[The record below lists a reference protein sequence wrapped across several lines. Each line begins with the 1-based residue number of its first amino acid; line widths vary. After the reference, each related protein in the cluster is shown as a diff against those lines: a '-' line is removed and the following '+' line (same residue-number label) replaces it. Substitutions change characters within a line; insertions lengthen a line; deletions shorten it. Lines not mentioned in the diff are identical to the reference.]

1 MQSKAAAALTGFYLL
16 LRAWLFGIVLGA
28 ASGPVLAAPMAT
40 CSSLIAREAALVTG
54 PLQTQGTQPSET
66 RISLLTAHP
75 YLIEVAETGNDALVE
90 VLDSTGHL
98 IARAD
103 HPERRTGTR
112 RALIPAAAI
121 QPLTVRVTGKERAPL
136 VGTATIRLIDLFHL
150 GDRTVCTDILRTLAL
165 ADSDYAAGEDIA
177 RGLSA
182 SQPGGARRDFLKAA
196 EEYSSAGVA
205 LGATGDIA
213 LRGQVI
219 LALASAEYLELQDWA
234 KAAAA
239 AREAAAL
246 LGSEDPYRRARAEAL
261 TAAASMEIA
270 LQASSGQS
278 LPGVAADST
287 RLLDQARQS
296 LSALSRFHLQ
306 RHESYDAGLQ
316 LTNVGLTYLYE
327 GKYRECAA
335 ASRVSSELFGALH
348 EIQRRAQA
356 WQNRALCLWGLGRL
370 AEARHL
376 LNRALNDIGPE
387 PFPKMYL
394 SAINNAALVNYALG
408 NFDEALRLFN
418 RALDL
423 AVKVQAQRNEGQTL
437 YGLGVTYYAIGDR
450 DRAELFLQRALAI
463 RSAALDGQG
472 RMATLRAL
480 ATIQAEEDRVE
491 EAVAT
496 DREALGLTT
505 NPLSATRIKLQLATL
520 VAAHGHR
527 DEARAML
534 DELLAQGPTADPVI
548 RAEALLRSAALHRE
562 AGEFARALDELAAA
576 QPQLR
581 RSGSIAEE
589 FAAQLER
596 ARTLRA
602 QGRTAEALVAV
613 DRALGRS
620 QAIRLQTANPELRA
634 QLQAPLRPADDLKL
648 DLLWTQFDQA
658 RKNGQS
664 ADAARLAER
673 AFQSADASRAR
684 TFADLARASYSAGMR
699 RDLAPELARRDV
711 LYREIAAR
719 QFTLDVREDR
729 SGSSDRRAQGLI
741 HDVTNL
747 RRELDGLNTRIAERA
762 GSAGARGQPFGLPT
776 VPADTAL
783 VSYWLGAESAY
794 AWVVTATG
802 IHWSRLQSPGV
813 IAATV
818 RAFHQS
824 LTRFVDVPKER
835 RLQYAA
841 SLYQQLIAPIEPFV
855 AGSRHWLMIP
865 DGSLNYVPFA
875 ALWRP
880 QPDGG
885 SFVVTSHDIALAPAA
900 WMLVSNP
907 SRSLRHHPRELLLV
921 SDPVYEA
928 SDPRV
933 AAVGKPS
940 ERLSTPVPDIHRLA
954 YSGEEG
960 AQIAAEFSSGA
971 VDRLTGLSATREQL
985 LALDLSQYRFIHFA
999 THGRVDAQIPQLSA
1013 LLLGTFDAD
1022 GHEVDGAVR
1031 VADLSMRT
1039 LTADVVVLSACD
1051 TALGKEAL
1059 SEGLMGM
1066 GYTILSRGARAVVAS
1081 LWSAADEMS
1090 AQLMTEFY
1098 QHLLRD
1104 SMSPTAALSAALR
1117 SVVVRDPF
1125 ADPALWAPFQ
1135 VSVVSFDAGYR
1146 ARVEVTAQTH

>member
-1 MQSKAAAALTGFYLL
+1 M
-16 LRAWLFGIVLGA
+16 VLA
-28 ASGPVLAAPMAT
+28 ASSGPALAAPMAT
-40 CSSLIAREAALVTG
+40 CSTTTSVSAREAAFVTG

-66 RISLLTAHP
+66 RIPVLAAHP
-75 YLIEVAETGNDALVE
+75 YLIEVAETGNDALLE
-90 VLDSTGHL
+90 VLDSRGHL

-112 RALIPAAAI
+112 RALIPAAVD
-121 QPLTVRVTGKERAPL
+121 QPLTIRVTGKEQTTL
-136 VGTATIRLIDLFHL
+136 VGTATIRVIDLSYL
-150 GDRTVCTDILRTLAL
+150 GDRTACLDALRTLAR
-165 ADSDYAAGEDIA
+165 ADSEYAAGEEIA
-177 RGLSA
+177 RGRST
-182 SQPGGARRDFLKAA
+182 SQAGNARLDFLQAA
-196 EEYSSAGVA
+196 EDYSSAQLA
-205 LGATGDIA
+205 LSATGDIA
-213 LRGQVI
+213 LRGQVT

-234 KAAAA
+234 KAAEA

-246 LGSEDPYRRARAEAL
+246 LGNEDPYRRARAQAL
-261 TAAASMEIA
+261 IAAASMEIA

-278 LPGVAADST
+278 LPGVGADAT
-287 RLLDQARQS
+287 RLLDHARQS
-296 LSALSRFHLQ
+296 LRALSRFHLQ
-306 RHESYDAGLQ
+306 RHEPYGAGLQ

-327 GKYRECAA
+327 GRYWECAA
-335 ASRVSSELFGALH
+335 ASRVSSDLFGSLH

-370 AEARHL
+370 SEALHL
-376 LNRALNDIGPE
+376 FDRALKDIGPE
-387 PFPKMYL
+387 PYPKMYL
-394 SAINNAALVNYALG
+394 SAINNAALLNYALG
-408 NFDEALRLFN
+408 NFDAALRLFD
-418 RALDL
+418 RTLGL
-423 AVKVQAQRNEGQTL
+423 AVKVQAQRNEAQTL

-450 DRAELFLQRALAI
+450 DRAQQFLERALAI
-463 RSAALDGQG
+463 RTAALDGQG

-480 ATIQAEEDRVE
+480 ATIQAEEGRVE

-496 DREALGLTT
+496 DREALGLAA
-505 NPLSATRIKLQLATL
+505 NPWSAARIKLQLAAF
-520 VAAHGHR
+520 AATRGRR
-527 DEARAML
+527 DDARAIL

-562 AGEFARALDELAAA
+562 AGEFTQALDELAFA
-576 QPQLR
+576 QPQLHR
-581 RSGSIAEE
+581 CGNIAEE
-589 FAAQLER
+589 FAVQLER

-602 QGRTAEALVAV
+602 QGHTAEALVAV
-613 DRALGRS
+613 DRALSRA

-648 DLLWTQFDQA
+648 DLLWSQFDQA
-658 RKNGQS
+658 RKTGQS

-684 TFADLARASYSAGMR
+684 TFADLARATYAADMR
-699 RDLAPELARRDV
+699 RDLAPEFARRDV

-719 QFTLDVREDR
+719 QFTLDLREDR
-729 SGSSDRRAQGLI
+729 SGSSDARAQGLI
-741 HDVTNL
+741 HDITNL

-762 GSAGARGQPFGLPT
+762 GSAGPRGQPLGLPA

-783 VSYWLGAESAY
+783 VAYWLGAESAY

-802 IHWSRLQSPGV
+802 IHWSRLESPRV
-813 IAATV
+813 IAENV

-841 SLYQQLIAPIEPFV
+841 SLYEQLITPIEPWV
-855 AGSRHWLMIP
+855 AGSRHWLVIP

-875 ALWRP
+875 ALWRH
-880 QPDGG
+880 QPVGG
-885 SFVVTSHDIALAPAA
+885 SFVVASHDIALAPAA
-900 WMLVSNP
+900 WMLESNS
-907 SRSLRHHPRELLLV
+907 SRPPRHHARDLLLV

-928 SDPRV
+928 SDPRL
-933 AAVGKPS
+933 AALGKPS
-940 ERLSTPVPDIHRLA
+940 QPVLTPIPGIHRLA
-954 YSGEEG
+954 YSGEEA
-960 AQIAAEFSSGA
+960 AQISAEFSSVA
-971 VDRLTGLSATREQL
+971 VDQLTGLSATRERL
-985 LALDLSQYRFIHFA
+985 LALDLSQYRFIHIA

-1013 LLLGTFDAD
+1013 LLLGRFDAD

-1039 LTADVVVLSACD
+1039 LTAEVVVLSACD
-1051 TALGKEAL
+1051 TALGKESL

-1066 GYTILSRGARAVVAS
+1066 GYTTLSRGARAVVAS

-1135 VSVVSFDAGYR
+1135 VSVVSFDAGYKAR
-1146 ARVEVTAQTH
+1146 AEVTAQTH